1 MYNILSEF
9 IYWLNSN
16 ILNILFCS
24 DGITISRKSL
34 FFCTFYVI
42 IKLIFCSKRM
52 KIIQTKKSS
61 SRFEIIACNSA
72 ENLLQK
78 DSTSLPFLHLESFG
92 VTCFSQFELIFELYA
107 EHISFF

>member
-1 MYNILSEF
+1 
-9 IYWLNSN
+9 
-16 ILNILFCS
+16 
-24 DGITISRKSL
+24 
-34 FFCTFYVI
+34 
-42 IKLIFCSKRM
+42 M

-107 EHISFF
+107 EHISFFNEQNIKRNCHIIFLKGFRIIYFLWIIYFILLYFFKNRVIF

>member
-1 MYNILSEF
+1 
-9 IYWLNSN
+9 
-16 ILNILFCS
+16 
-24 DGITISRKSL
+24 
-34 FFCTFYVI
+34 
-42 IKLIFCSKRM
+42 M

-107 EHISFF
+107 EHISFFLTNKILREIVILFFSKVFESSIFFG